1 MNEWWEGL
9 STVLKVLYCIA
20 LPSTLLL
27 LIQTLLAVIVGS
39 HAGGAGFDVSDTSGI
54 DFDGGGMHGGF
65 DVHTDMSGVD
75 LGHDLSL
82 GHDVAGGHSVDGGN
96 PSDLGT
102 MHLFTFQ
109 TIVAF
114 LTVFSWTTIVSIN
127 GGLPNGLAFGIGFAI
142 GVIVM
147 LAIAKIVQLSARLAE
162 NGTLDV
168 RNCLG
173 LTGTVYIPIP
183 PKGQG
188 EGKVNVTVQGQLRE
202 LTAVTAGEET
212 IKTGTQVRVTD
223 LRGDTVVVE
232 LED

>member
-1 MNEWWEGL
+1 MTEWWEGL

-27 LIQTLLAVIVGS
+27 LIQTLLAVFGM
-39 HAGGAGFDVSDTSGI
+39 HDGGAGVDISDTSGI

-75 LGHDLSL
+75 LSHDLSL
-82 GHDVAGGHSVDGGN
+82 GHDGTFDHSVDGGN
-96 PSDLGT
+96 PGDFSSMRMFT
-102 MHLFTFQ
+102 MQ

-114 LTVFSWTTIVSIN
+114 LTVFSWTTIVAIN
-127 GGLPNGLAFGIGFAI
+127 GGMPTGLAFAI
-142 GVIVM
+142 GLVLGFVVM
-147 LAIAKIVQLSARLAE
+147 FAVAKLVQLSARLAE
-162 NGTLDV
+162 NGTLDL

-202 LTAVTAGEET
+202 LSAVTTQNEMLRTGE
-212 IKTGTQVRVTD
+212 QVRITD

-232 LED
+232 NED

>member
-1 MNEWWEGL
+1 MTEWWEGL

-27 LIQTLLAVIVGS
+27 LIQTLLAVFGM
-39 HAGGAGFDVSDTSGI
+39 HDGGAGVDISDTSGI

-75 LGHDLSL
+75 LSHDLSL
-82 GHDVAGGHSVDGGN
+82 GHDGTFDHSVDGGN
-96 PSDLGT
+96 PGDFSSMRMFT
-102 MHLFTFQ
+102 MQ

-114 LTVFSWTTIVSIN
+114 LTVFSWTTIVAIN
-127 GGLPNGLAFGIGFAI
+127 GGMPTGLAFAI
-142 GVIVM
+142 GLVLGFVVM
-147 LAIAKIVQLSARLAE
+147 FAVAKLVQLSARLAE

-202 LTAVTAGEET
+202 LSAVTTQNEMLRTGE
-212 IKTGTQVRVTD
+212 QVRITD

-232 LED
+232 NED

>member
-27 LIQTLLAVIVGS
+27 LIQTLLALFGM
-39 HAGGAGFDVSDTSGI
+39 HDGGAGVDISDTSGI

-65 DVHTDMSGVD
+65 GVHTDMSGVD
-75 LGHDLSL
+75 LSHDLSL
-82 GHDVAGGHSVDGGN
+82 GHDGTFDHSVDGGN
-96 PSDLGT
+96 PSDFSS
-102 MHLFTFQ
+102 MRMFTLQ

-114 LTVFSWTTIVSIN
+114 LTVFSWTTIVAIQ
-127 GGLPNGLAFGIGFAI
+127 GGLPTGLAFAVGLVLGF
-142 GVIVM
+142 IVM
-147 LAIAKIVQLSARLAE
+147 FAVAKIVQLSARLAE

-173 LTGTVYIPIP
+173 LTGMVYIPIP

-202 LTAVTAGEET
+202 LSAVTTQNEMLRTGE
-212 IKTGTQVRVTD
+212 QVRITD

-232 LED
+232 NED

>member
-27 LIQTLLAVIVGS
+27 LIQTLLAIIVGA

-65 DVHTDMSGVD
+65 DVHTDISGAAM
-75 LGHDLSL
+75 HDMSL
-82 GHDVAGGHSVDGGN
+82 GHDMAGGHSVDGGN
-96 PSDLGT
+96 PSDFGT
-102 MHLFTFQ
+102 MRMFTLQ
-109 TIVAF
+109 TSVAI
-114 LTVFSWTTIVSIN
+114 LTVFSWTTIVAIQ
-127 GGLPNGLAFGIGFAI
+127 GGLPQGLAFAIGFAL
-142 GVIVM
+142 GFIVM
-147 LAIAKIVQLSARLAE
+147 FAIAKIVQLSAKLAE

-183 PKGQG
+183 GKGQG

-202 LTAVTAGEET
+202 LSAVTAGEET
-212 IKTGTQVRVTD
+212 IRTGTQVRVTD

-232 LED
+232 RED

>member
-20 LPSTLLL
+20 FPSTLLL
-27 LIQTLLAVIVGS
+27 LIQTLLALFGM
-39 HAGGAGFDVSDTSGI
+39 HDGGAGFDVSDTSGI
-54 DFDGGGMHGGF
+54 DFDGGGMNGGF
-65 DVHTDMSGVD
+65 DVPTDMSAVD
-75 LGHDLSL
+75 LNHDFSL
-82 GHDVAGGHSVDGGN
+82 GHDAAGGHSVDGGN
-96 PSDLGT
+96 PGDFSS
-102 MHLFTFQ
+102 MRMFTLQ

-114 LTVFSWTTIVSIN
+114 LTVFSWTTIVALH
-127 GGLPNGLAFGIGFAI
+127 GKLPTALAFGIGLSLGF
-142 GVIVM
+142 IVM
-147 LAIAKIVQLSARLAE
+147 FAVAKLIQLSSRLAE

-202 LTAVTAGEET
+202 LSAVSTGDE
-212 IKTGTQVRVTD
+212 ILKTGSQVRITD
-223 LRGDTVVVE
+223 IRGDTVVVE
-232 LED
+232 NED

>member
-1 MNEWWEGL
+1 MSEWWEGL

-27 LIQTLLAVIVGS
+27 LIQTLLALFGM
-39 HAGGAGFDVSDTSGI
+39 HDGGAGFDVSDTSGI
-54 DFDGGGMHGGF
+54 DFDGGGIDGGF
-65 DVHTDMSGVD
+65 DVPSDMSSVD
-75 LGHDLSL
+75 LSHDLTLGHDAS
-82 GHDVAGGHSVDGGN
+82 GGHSVDGGN
-96 PSDLGT
+96 PGDFSS
-102 MHLFTFQ
+102 MRMFTLQ

-114 LTVFSWTTIVSIN
+114 LTVFSWTTIVAIH
-127 GGLPNGLAFGIGFAI
+127 GGLPAGLAFGIGLALGF
-142 GVIVM
+142 IVM
-147 LAIAKIVQLSARLAE
+147 FAVAKIVQLSARLAE

-173 LTGTVYIPIP
+173 LTASVYIPIP

-202 LTAVTAGEET
+202 LSAVTGEAEM
-212 IKTGTQVRVTD
+212 IKTGTQVRITD

-232 LED
+232 RDD

>member
-1 MNEWWEGL
+1 MSEWWEGL

-27 LIQTLLAVIVGS
+27 LIQTLLALFGM
-39 HAGGAGFDVSDTSGI
+39 HDGGAGFDVSDTSGI

-65 DVHTDMSGVD
+65 DVPADMSSVD
-75 LGHDLSL
+75 LSHDLTLGHDAS
-82 GHDVAGGHSVDGGN
+82 GGHSVDGGN
-96 PSDLGT
+96 PGDFSS
-102 MHLFTFQ
+102 MRMFTLQ

-114 LTVFSWTTIVSIN
+114 LTVFSWTTIVAMH
-127 GGLPNGLAFGIGFAI
+127 GGLPTGLAFGIGLALGF
-142 GVIVM
+142 IVM
-147 LAIAKIVQLSARLAE
+147 FAVAKIVQLSARLAE

-173 LTGTVYIPIP
+173 LTGTVYIPVP

-202 LTAVTAGEET
+202 LSAVTVGEEML
-212 IKTGTQVRVTD
+212 KTGTQGRITD
-223 LRGDTVVVE
+223 IRGDTVVVE
-232 LED
+232 SED

>member
-27 LIQTLLAVIVGS
+27 LIQTLLALFGM
-39 HAGGAGFDVSDTSGI
+39 HDGGAGVDISDTSGI

-65 DVHTDMSGVD
+65 GVHTDMSGVD
-75 LGHDLSL
+75 LSHDLSL
-82 GHDVAGGHSVDGGN
+82 GHDGTFDHSVDGGN
-96 PSDLGT
+96 PSDFSS
-102 MHLFTFQ
+102 MRMFTLQ

-114 LTVFSWTTIVSIN
+114 LTVFSWTTIVAIQ
-127 GGLPNGLAFGIGFAI
+127 GGLPTGLAFAVGLVLGF
-142 GVIVM
+142 IVM
-147 LAIAKIVQLSARLAE
+147 FAVAKIVQLSARLAE

-202 LTAVTAGEET
+202 LSAVTSEGEM
-212 IKTGTQVRVTD
+212 IRTGSQVRITD
-223 LRGDTVVVE
+223 IRGDTVVVE
-232 LED
+232 IDD

>member
-1 MNEWWEGL
+1 MSEWWDGL

-20 LPSTLLL
+20 LPSTLIL
-27 LIQTLLAVIVGS
+27 LIQTLLSLFGM
-39 HAGGAGFDVSDTSGI
+39 HDGGAGFDVSDTSGI

-65 DVHTDMSGVD
+65 DVPADMSSVD
-75 LGHDLSL
+75 LSHDLTLGHDAS
-82 GHDVAGGHSVDGGN
+82 GGHSVDGGN
-96 PSDLGT
+96 PGDFSS
-102 MHLFTFQ
+102 MRMFTLQ

-114 LTVFSWTTIVSIN
+114 LTVFSWTTIVAMH
-127 GGLPNGLAFGIGFAI
+127 GGLPAGLAFGIGFAL
-142 GVIVM
+142 GLIVM
-147 LAIAKIVQLSARLAE
+147 FTVAKIVQLSSKLAE

-202 LTAVTAGEET
+202 LSAVTTESDML
-212 IKTGTQVRVTD
+212 KTGTVVRITD

-232 LED
+232 ADE